1 MSYHLMRLRLCRTS
15 YQIIVLMNTSPHPP
29 YDMVLAIDAEFKKI
43 GQEVRPCFS
52 TDIRLALKLMTRTRA
67 FKMPDYFKISKERPL
82 EPPTDDISDE
92 DLVKHWERVIS
103 NLSLQTR
110 WMRLHRPF
118 LSRGYTNRKYLYSQ
132 QQCVRAARESIA
144 IVRDG
149 VGTSQ
154 SATFFERWWCVSC
167 VTSFPSDT
175 SGDSTDS

>member
-1 MSYHLMRLRLCRTS
+1 
-15 YQIIVLMNTSPHPP
+15 
-29 YDMVLAIDAEFKKI
+29 
-43 GQEVRPCFS
+43 
-52 TDIRLALKLMTRTRA
+52 
-67 FKMPDYFKISKERPL
+67 MPEYFKISKERPL
-82 EPPTDDISDE
+82 EPPADDISDDE
-92 DLVKHWERVIS
+92 LVKHWERVIS

-154 SATFFERWWCVSC
+154 SATFFERWWCVPTPRFCLS
-167 VTSFPSDT
+167 
-175 SGDSTDS
+175 SGAPPG